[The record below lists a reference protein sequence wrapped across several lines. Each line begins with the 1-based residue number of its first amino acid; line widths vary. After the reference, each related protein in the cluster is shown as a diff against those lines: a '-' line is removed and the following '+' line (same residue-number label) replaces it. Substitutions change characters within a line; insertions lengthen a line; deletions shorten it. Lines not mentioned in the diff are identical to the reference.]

1 MSRNIMNTGA
11 QQIQINIDND
21 QNITNHS
28 PGNSTEECVAKGQIL
43 MIKSL
48 IEYVVKNSE
57 ERNETQIIVTGGD
70 AQDIINI
77 LGSDVHFDQELILN
91 GLKFLDL

>member
-1 MSRNIMNTGA
+1 
-11 QQIQINIDND
+11 
-21 QNITNHS
+21 
-28 PGNSTEECVAKGQIL
+28 

-77 LGSDVHFDQELILN
+77 LGSDVHFDPELILN